1 MKIAQIA
8 PAWFPVPP
16 LGYGGIELIVSLLS
30 DGLVD
35 RGHEVTLYAAK
46 GSTTKA
52 KLVTPL
58 DEPPDPSQLGDVWFD
73 TMHCLISY
81 LDIQVSEFDIIHD
94 HSGIIGPAMGVL
106 NRDRGNRPVLAH
118 TLHGPWTEQG
128 KRFYGLID
136 DLISL
141 IAISNTQ
148 MEDNPKVHYQ
158 GMVYNGI
165 ELSDYRFESKKQ
177 DYLVYIGRAN
187 PDKGPVT
194 ALEVAHRAGLDLKMV
209 IKRNE
214 PAEREYF
221 DQEIA
226 PLVNNQVEV
235 FENIPHSQKVEL
247 LANAM
252 AMIFPIQWPE
262 PFGLVMAE
270 AMACGTPVIAGKWGA
285 AKELVVDGETGFL
298 CNSMEEYLRALD
310 SVSKLDPARCR
321 KWTQEQFSAS
331 IMVSRYEQ
339 VFESLLNR

>member
-58 DEPPDPSQLGDVWFD
+58 DELPDPSQLGDVWFD

-128 KRFYGLID
+128 KKFYGLID

-194 ALEVAHRAGLDLKMV
+194 ALEVARRAGVDLKMV

-226 PLVNNQVEV
+226 PLVNDQVEV

-285 AKELVVDGETGFL
+285 AKELVVEGETGFL

-310 SVSKLDPARCR
+310 SVTKLDPVRCR